1 VLSPLHISGVK
12 NLDHY
17 QEKEIGRWIAV
28 PAGILLGLIAL
39 LCLFGSVTLFLD
51 QPAGDRF
58 FGLTVGVILV
68 LGCVWVL
75 DKAVRM
81 VIGSRGKG
89 GLLAPMTLR
98 VIAVLFLLLP
108 LAGFFTGYFSEKG
121 WLAILQAIGSLA
133 IFAGLV
139 LLSRRQNP

>member
-51 QPAGDRF
+51 PPAGDRF

-81 VIGSRGKG
+81 VIASRGKG
-89 GLLAPMTLR
+89 RLLAPMTLR